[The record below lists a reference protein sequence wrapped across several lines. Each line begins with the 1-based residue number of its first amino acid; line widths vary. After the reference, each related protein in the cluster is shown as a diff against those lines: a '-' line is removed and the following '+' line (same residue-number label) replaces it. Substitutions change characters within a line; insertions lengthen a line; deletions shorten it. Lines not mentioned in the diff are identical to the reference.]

1 MLVSEIIEVKN
12 LVKVYGSKG
21 QIKALDGVS
30 LSVKEGDFVG
40 IMGPSGSGKST
51 LLNMIGTVDTPS
63 KGAVYLDG
71 ENIRELREGKIAEF
85 RYKNLVKVYGSKGQI
100 KALDG
105 VSLSVKEGDFVGIM
119 GPSGSG
125 KSTLLNM
132 IGTVDTPSKG
142 AVYLDGENIRELREG
157 KIAEFRYKNIGFIF
171 QEFNLLDNLTLR
183 ENISVP
189 LVLDGISKDVIKDK
203 VDKMSKKLGI
213 EDQMDKYPQECSGGQ
228 RQRAAAARALV
239 TDPKVIIADEP
250 TGNLDTKTSHELLQ
264 FLKDL
269 NETEGKTIV
278 MVTHDAMIASYT
290 KKLVFLRD
298 GKIEEIIEKGDKS
311 QMDFFYDIVEVT
323 TKENKNLFIGMGRK

>member
-63 KGAVYLDG
+63 KG
-71 ENIRELREGKIAEF
+71 
-85 RYKNLVKVYGSKGQI
+85 S
-100 KALDG
+100 
-105 VSLSVKEGDFVGIM
+105 
-119 GPSGSG
+119 
-125 KSTLLNM
+125 
-132 IGTVDTPSKG
+132 
-142 AVYLDGENIRELREG
+142 VYLDGENIRELREG

-183 ENISVP
+183 ENIAVP

-203 VDKMSKKLGI
+203 VDKISRKLGI

-228 RQRAAAARALV
+228 RQRLAIARALL
-239 TDPKVIIADEP
+239 KNADILILDEA
-250 TGNLDTKTSHELLQ
+250 TSGLDTLLEHAILDYLLTLEDKTVLFTAHHLS
-264 FLKDL
+264 
-269 NETEGKTIV
+269 
-278 MVTHDAMIASYT
+278 IA
-290 KKLVFLRD
+290 
-298 GKIEEIIEKGDKS
+298 
-311 QMDFFYDIVEVT
+311 
-323 TKENKNLFIGMGRK
+323 

>member
-1 MLVSEIIEVKN
+1 MLVSQIIEVEN
-12 LVKVYGSKG
+12 LFKVYGSKG

-30 LSVKEGDFVG
+30 LSVNEGEFIG

-63 KGAVYLDG
+63 KGL
-71 ENIRELREGKIAEF
+71 
-85 RYKNLVKVYGSKGQI
+85 
-100 KALDG
+100 
-105 VSLSVKEGDFVGIM
+105 
-119 GPSGSG
+119 
-125 KSTLLNM
+125 
-132 IGTVDTPSKG
+132 
-142 AVYLDGENIRELREG
+142 VYLDGENIRELREG

-183 ENISVP
+183 ENIAVP
-189 LVLDGISKDVIKDK
+189 LVLDGISKEVIKEK
-203 VDKMSKKLGI
+203 VGKISEKLGI
-213 EDQMDKYPQECSGGQ
+213 EGELDKYPQECSGGQ

-239 TDPKVIIADEP
+239 TEPKVIIADEP

-269 NETEGKTIV
+269 NEIEGKTIV

>member
-63 KGAVYLDG
+63 KG
-71 ENIRELREGKIAEF
+71 
-85 RYKNLVKVYGSKGQI
+85 S
-100 KALDG
+100 
-105 VSLSVKEGDFVGIM
+105 
-119 GPSGSG
+119 
-125 KSTLLNM
+125 
-132 IGTVDTPSKG
+132 
-142 AVYLDGENIRELREG
+142 VYLDGENIRELREG

-183 ENISVP
+183 ENIAVP

-203 VDKMSKKLGI
+203 VDKISRKLGI

-228 RQRAAAARALV
+228 RQRAAASRALV
-239 TDPKVIIADEP
+239 TEPKVIIADEP
-250 TGNLDTKTSHELLQ
+250 TGNLDPETAKEIMDLLDDIN
-264 FLKDL
+264 KAG
-269 NETEGKTIV
+269 TTIL
-278 MVTHDAMIASYT
+278 MATHA
-290 KKLVFLRD
+290 K
-298 GKIEEIIEKGDKS
+298 
-311 QMDFFYDIVEVT
+311 DIVDTMKKRVIAIEGGEIARDE
-323 TKENKNLFIGMGRK
+323 KRGMYEDEN

>member
-63 KGAVYLDG
+63 KG
-71 ENIRELREGKIAEF
+71 
-85 RYKNLVKVYGSKGQI
+85 S
-100 KALDG
+100 
-105 VSLSVKEGDFVGIM
+105 
-119 GPSGSG
+119 
-125 KSTLLNM
+125 
-132 IGTVDTPSKG
+132 
-142 AVYLDGENIRELREG
+142 VYLDGENIRELREG

-183 ENISVP
+183 ENIAVP

-203 VDKMSKKLGI
+203 VDKISRKLGI

-228 RQRAAAARALV
+228 RQRAAASRALV
-239 TDPKVIIADEP
+239 TEPKVIIADEP
-250 TGNLDTKTSHELLQ
+250 TGNLDPETAKEIMDLLDDINKAGTTI
-264 FLKDL
+264 LMATHAKDMVD
-269 NETEGKTIV
+269 TMKKRVIAIEGGE
-278 MVTHDAMIASYT
+278 IA
-290 KKLVFLRD
+290 RD
-298 GKIEEIIEKGDKS
+298 EKRGMYED
-311 QMDFFYDIVEVT
+311 
-323 TKENKNLFIGMGRK
+323 EN

>member
-40 IMGPSGSGKST
+40 IMGPSG
-51 LLNMIGTVDTPS
+51 
-63 KGAVYLDG
+63 
-71 ENIRELREGKIAEF
+71 F
-85 RYKNLVKVYGSKGQI
+85 
-100 KALDG
+100 
-105 VSLSVKEGDFVGIM
+105 
-119 GPSGSG
+119 G

-250 TGNLDTKTSHELLQ
+250 TGNLE
-264 FLKDL
+264 
-269 NETEGKTIV
+269 
-278 MVTHDAMIASYT
+278 Y
-290 KKLVFLRD
+290 
-298 GKIEEIIEKGDKS
+298 
-311 QMDFFYDIVEVT
+311 
-323 TKENKNLFIGMGRK
+323 

>member
-63 KGAVYLDG
+63 KGSVY
-71 ENIRELREGKIAEF
+71 
-85 RYKNLVKVYGSKGQI
+85 
-100 KALDG
+100 
-105 VSLSVKEGDFVGIM
+105 
-119 GPSGSG
+119 
-125 KSTLLNM
+125 
-132 IGTVDTPSKG
+132 
-142 AVYLDGENIRELREG
+142 
-157 KIAEFRYKNIGFIF
+157 
-171 QEFNLLDNLTLR
+171 
-183 ENISVP
+183 
-189 LVLDGISKDVIKDK
+189 LDGISKDVIKDK
-203 VDKMSKKLGI
+203 VDKISRKLGI

-228 RQRAAAARALV
+228 RQRAAASRALV
-239 TDPKVIIADEP
+239 TEPKVIIADEP

-323 TKENKNLFIGMGRK
+323 TKENKNLFMGMGRK

>member
-1 MLVSEIIEVKN
+1 
-12 LVKVYGSKG
+12 
-21 QIKALDGVS
+21 
-30 LSVKEGDFVG
+30 
-40 IMGPSGSGKST
+40 
-51 LLNMIGTVDTPS
+51 
-63 KGAVYLDG
+63 
-71 ENIRELREGKIAEF
+71 
-85 RYKNLVKVYGSKGQI
+85 
-100 KALDG
+100 
-105 VSLSVKEGDFVGIM
+105 
-119 GPSGSG
+119 
-125 KSTLLNM
+125 
-132 IGTVDTPSKG
+132 
-142 AVYLDGENIRELREG
+142 
-157 KIAEFRYKNIGFIF
+157 
-171 QEFNLLDNLTLR
+171 
-183 ENISVP
+183 
-189 LVLDGISKDVIKDK
+189 
-203 VDKMSKKLGI
+203 MSKKLGI

-250 TGNLDTKTSHELLQ
+250 TGNLDTKTSHELLH

>member
-1 MLVSEIIEVKN
+1 MLVSEIIEV
-12 LVKVYGSKG
+12 
-21 QIKALDGVS
+21 
-30 LSVKEGDFVG
+30 
-40 IMGPSGSGKST
+40 
-51 LLNMIGTVDTPS
+51 
-63 KGAVYLDG
+63 
-71 ENIRELREGKIAEF
+71 
-85 RYKNLVKVYGSKGQI
+85 KNLVKVYGSKGQI

-298 GKIEEIIEKGDKS
+298 GKMEEIIEKGDKS